1 MNPAI
6 RDGQILRVRPVS
18 AASLKPGSIV
28 LYRIHGRLNAHRLIH
43 NPMRAHR
50 IFAVADAALEGG
62 DWIPADDILGVAES
76 MIRDGQDVRLDTRRA
91 RWGGLMRYCTRPLR
105 RWARALLKRPAS

>member
-43 NPMRAHR
+43 NPTRAHR

-62 DWIPADDILGVAES
+62 DWVAADDILGVAES
-76 MIRDGQDVRLDTRRA
+76 VIRNGREVPLDTRRV
-91 RWGGLMRYCTRPLR
+91 RWAGLLRYTTRPLR
-105 RWARALLKRPAS
+105 RWARAVLKRPAS